1 MGLTL
6 QVDTD
11 DKYVSREENDWL
23 QYQEQADSDSDSD
36 SDDDFFDTKSN
47 NPFIR
52 ASSVALNLT
61 KKCDTFLA
69 KVGMRKAEIHRH
81 PQTGNCMT
89 CGGMDKGFFSPI
101 TDIEKGAIAGC
112 PSCNIINAGVRAC
125 LPRHI
130 ATSSK
135 VSVMENWNS
144 GCAGR
149 QFIQTNKRSATMAGA
164 YGVIVVRSGHLDLS
178 NIFVPSTDIQDEV
191 VAELNFF
198 GTKGKS
204 SFQSRMY
211 LQSLSD
217 ANAIEDPASWDSVGV
232 AYHISGDTSS
242 EAAFQW
248 FQARLRHCISEH
260 SLCRAADNGSRMPT
274 RVLDLGAFDG
284 HPGGSQE
291 TTDSDIRLHETQ
303 GTCDRYVCLSYC
315 WGGTIDIRL
324 TKDRYRSY
332 MHRITWSSLPEG
344 YRDAIRLTRKLG
356 IRYIWID
363 SLCIIQDDKDDWRAE
378 AGHMASVFQGAFV
391 TISGTKSSNPH
402 QSYFTHSESKY
413 KAKRVEHRDGKGKTW
428 HANVRRTVPHFF
440 SSDAS
445 GEPNY
450 SLGDFPLL
458 NRGWVF
464 QERLLSPRIL
474 HLGDVEM
481 AWECNE
487 VCACECM
494 GETTIYD
501 TEPRWA
507 HTKGAHVRNLSSAI
521 EAKELYPDWRSTVEN
536 YKRTRLTY
544 QSDILPAI
552 AGVVKNMSRYRK
564 DKYLAGVWEDSLL
577 DDLAWQATQSV
588 LPRPDAWTAPTWS
601 WASVTSRI
609 NYSNLRT
616 ILAHKFM
623 EEADPKMQRT
633 VVIEAST
640 ESAGADPTMEVIS
653 GHIVLFGP
661 MITARLECDGE
672 SKADAPVQTYFA
684 LHGST
689 LCEIAPD
696 YNFWAPGKDRVPL
709 GSTIYL
715 LHLCREPELRNKNGI
730 GYKKMP
736 TKVFSLVLRKVDK
749 DEDTFAV
756 SGSSKKGKT
765 NDDRS
770 SLSSGD
776 GTYERIGI
784 LILACDDD
792 GTEDYVVQNGRD
804 CVVKLV

>member
-6 QVDTD
+6 QVDTND
-11 DKYVSREENDWL
+11 DNVSREENDWL
-23 QYQEQADSDSDSD
+23 QYQQQADSDSDSD
-36 SDDDFFDTKSN
+36 DSFFNRKSD

-52 ASSVALNLT
+52 AGTVAVNLA
-61 KKCDTFLA
+61 KKCDTFFA
-69 KVGMRKAEIHRH
+69 KIGVRKAEIHRD
-81 PQTGNCMT
+81 PKTGNCMT
-89 CGGMDKGFFSPI
+89 CGGMDEGFFSLV
-101 TDIEKGAIAGC
+101 TDIEKRAAAGC
-112 PSCNIINAGVRAC
+112 PSCSIICAGVRAC

-130 ATSSK
+130 ATSSR
-135 VSVMENWNS
+135 VSVMETWNS

-149 QFIQTNKRSATMAGA
+149 QFIRTKRRSATMTGA
-164 YGVIVVRSGHLDLS
+164 YGVIVVRSDHLDLS
-178 NIFVPSTDIQDEV
+178 KIFVPWTQLREQV
-191 VAELNFF
+191 LAELNFF
-198 GTKGKS
+198 GT
-204 SFQSRMY
+204 Q
-211 LQSLSD
+211 
-217 ANAIEDPASWDSVGV
+217 EEPASWDSIGL

-242 EAAFQW
+242 DAAFQW
-248 FQARLRHCISEH
+248 FQARLQHCISEH
-260 SLCRAADNGSRMPT
+260 SLCRTTDSDRRMPT
-274 RVLDLGAFDG
+274 RVLDIGPFDD
-284 HPGGSQE
+284 HVEGSQE
-291 TTDSDIRLHETQ
+291 TTDCDIRLHETQ
-303 GTCDRYVCLSYC
+303 GICDRYVCLSYC

-324 TKDRYRSY
+324 TKDRYHSY

-344 YRDAIRLTRKLG
+344 YRDAVRLTRKLG

-378 AGHMASVFQGAFV
+378 AAHMASVFQGAHV

-402 QSYFTHSESKY
+402 QSYFAHSDSKY
-413 KAKRVEHRDGKGKTW
+413 KAKRVEHRDDKGKTW
-428 HANVRRTVPHFF
+428 HANVRHTVPHFF

-450 SLGDFPLL
+450 SPGNFPLL

-507 HTKGAHVRNLSSAI
+507 HTKGAHVRNLSSAT
-521 EAKELYPDWRSTVEN
+521 EAKELYPDWRSTVQN

-544 QSDILPAI
+544 QDDILPAI
-552 AGVVKNMSRYRK
+552 AGVVKNMQRYRK
-564 DKYLAGVWEDSLL
+564 DRYLAGVWEDSLL

-609 NYSNLRT
+609 HYSNLRT
-616 ILAHKFM
+616 TLASKFM
-623 EEADPKMQRT
+623 EEANAKMQRT

-640 ESAGADPTMEVIS
+640 ESAGADPTMEIIS
-653 GHIVLFGP
+653 GHITLSGP
-661 MITARLECDGE
+661 MITACLENDEEGE
-672 SKADAPVQTYFA
+672 IDAPIPTYFA

-689 LCEIAPD
+689 LLEIAPD
-696 YNFWAPGKDRVPL
+696 YNFWAPGKDYVPL

-730 GYKKMP
+730 GTKKMP
-736 TKVFSLVLRKVDK
+736 TKVFSLVLRKVD
-749 DEDTFAV
+749 DDGDTFTV
-756 SGSSKKGKT
+756 SGHSKTGNTKG
-765 NDDRS
+765 DRS
-770 SLSSGD
+770 SVHSD
-776 GTYERIGI
+776 HGTYERIGI

-792 GTEDYVVQNGRD
+792 RTEDYVVENGRD
-804 CVVKLV
+804 SVVKLI

>member
-11 DKYVSREENDWL
+11 DKNVSREENDWL

-36 SDDDFFDTKSN
+36 SDDDFFDSKSN

-52 ASSVALNLT
+52 ASTVALNLT
-61 KKCDTFLA
+61 KKCDTFFA

-81 PQTGNCMT
+81 PRTGNCMT
-89 CGGMDKGFFSPI
+89 CGGMDEGFFSPI

-130 ATSSK
+130 ANSSK

-149 QFIQTNKRSATMAGA
+149 QFIRTNRRSATMTGA
-164 YGVIVVRSGHLDLS
+164 YGVIVVRSGHLDLG
-178 NIFVPSTDIQDEV
+178 NIFVPSTELRDEV

-198 GTKGKS
+198 GT
-204 SFQSRMY
+204 
-211 LQSLSD
+211 
-217 ANAIEDPASWDSVGV
+217 EDND
-232 AYHISGDTSS
+232 
-242 EAAFQW
+242 
-248 FQARLRHCISEH
+248 
-260 SLCRAADNGSRMPT
+260 SRMPT
-274 RVLDLGAFDG
+274 RVLDLGPFDG
-284 HPGGSQE
+284 HGECPQE

-303 GTCDRYVCLSYC
+303 GTCDRYICLSYC

-324 TKDRYRSY
+324 TKHRYQSY

-363 SLCIIQDDKDDWRAE
+363 SLCIVQDDKDDWRAE
-378 AGHMASVFQGAFV
+378 AAHMASVFQGAHV
-391 TISGTKSSNPH
+391 TILGTKSSNPH
-402 QSYFTHSESKY
+402 QSYFTRSESKY
-413 KAKRVEHRDGKGKTW
+413 KAKRVEHHDGKGKTW

-507 HTKGAHVRNLSSAI
+507 HTKGAHVRNLSSATK
-521 EAKELYPDWRSTVEN
+521 AKDLYPDWRSTVEN

-544 QSDILPAI
+544 QSDILPVI
-552 AGVVKNMSRYRK
+552 AGVVKDMQRYRK

-609 NYSNLRT
+609 HYSNLRT
-616 ILAHKFM
+616 ILAPKFM
-623 EEADPKMQRT
+623 EEADSELQRT

-640 ESAGADPTMEVIS
+640 KSAGADPTMEVIS

-661 MITARLECDGE
+661 MITARLECEGE
-672 SKADAPVQTYFA
+672 SKVAAPQRTYFA

-689 LCEIAPD
+689 LFEIAPD
-696 YNFWAPGKDRVPL
+696 YNFWAPGKGCVPL

-730 GYKKMP
+730 GHKKMP
-736 TKVFSLVLRKVDK
+736 TKVFSLVLRQVYGDG
-749 DEDTFAV
+749 DTLAV
-756 SGSSKKGKT
+756 SSSCKKDKT
-765 NDDRS
+765 KEDHS
-770 SLSSGD
+770 S
-776 GTYERIGI
+776 
-784 LILACDDD
+784 
-792 GTEDYVVQNGRD
+792 
-804 CVVKLV
+804 

>member
-11 DKYVSREENDWL
+11 NDNVSQEENDWL
-23 QYQEQADSDSDSD
+23 QYHEQAEFASDSD
-36 SDDDFFDTKSN
+36 SDDEFFDRKSN

-52 ASSVALNLT
+52 AGSVALNLA
-61 KKCDTFLA
+61 KKCDTFFA
-69 KVGMRKAEIHRH
+69 KVGIRKAEICRD

-89 CGGMDKGFFSPI
+89 CGDMNEGFFSPI
-101 TDIEKGAIAGC
+101 MDIEKGAVAGC
-112 PSCNIINAGVRAC
+112 PSCSIIKAGVRAC

-130 ATSSK
+130 ASSSK
-135 VSVMENWNS
+135 ISVMESWNS

-149 QFIQTNKRSATMAGA
+149 QFIRTKRRSATIPGA
-164 YGVIVVRSGHLDLS
+164 YGVIVVRSSHLDIS
-178 NIFVPSTDIQDEV
+178 NVFVPSTELREDV

-198 GTKGKS
+198 GTK
-204 SFQSRMY
+204 
-211 LQSLSD
+211 
-217 ANAIEDPASWDSVGV
+217 EEPASWDSIGL

-242 EAAFQW
+242 DEAFRW
-248 FQARLRHCISEH
+248 FRARLEHCISEH
-260 SLCRAADNGSRMPT
+260 SLCRAADDDGRMPT
-274 RVLDLGAFDG
+274 RVLDLGPFDG
-284 HPGGSQE
+284 LPESEGSQE
-291 TTDSDIRLHETQ
+291 TSDGDIRLHETR

-324 TKDRYRSY
+324 TKDRYHSY
-332 MHRITWSSLPEG
+332 THRITWSSLPQG
-344 YRDAIRLTRKLG
+344 YRDAIGLTRKLG

-378 AGHMASVFQGAFV
+378 AARMASVFQGAHV
-391 TISGTKSSNPH
+391 TISGTKSSSPH
-402 QSYFTHSESKY
+402 QSYFTQSPGKY
-413 KAKRVEHRDGKGKTW
+413 MAKRVEHCDGEGKRW
-428 HANVRRTVPHFF
+428 FANVRQTVPHFF

-450 SLGDFPLL
+450 SPGDFPLL

-494 GETTIYD
+494 GETTTYE

-507 HTKGAHVRNLSSAI
+507 HTKGAHARNLSSAT

-536 YKRTRLTY
+536 YKKTRLTY
-544 QSDILPAI
+544 QNDILPAI
-552 AGVVKNMSRYRK
+552 AGVVKNMQRFRK
-564 DKYLAGVWEDSLL
+564 DKYLAGIWEDSLL

-588 LPRPDAWTAPTWS
+588 LHRPDKWTAPTWS
-601 WASVTSRI
+601 WASVTSQI

-616 ILAHKFM
+616 ILAPKFL
-623 EEADPKMQRT
+623 EEPDLKGQRT

-640 ESAGADPTMEVIS
+640 ESAGADPTIEVIS
-653 GHIVLFGP
+653 GHIALFGP
-661 MITARLECDGE
+661 MITARLECDEEEENNGLLR
-672 SKADAPVQTYFA
+672 TFYA

-689 LCEIAPD
+689 MFEIAPD
-696 YNFWAPGKDRVPL
+696 YDFQAPGKDCVPL

-715 LHLCREPELRNKNGI
+715 LHLCREPELRNKNGT

-736 TKVFSLVLRKVDK
+736 TKVFSLVLRKVADGEGTHA
-749 DEDTFAV
+749 D
-756 SGSSKKGKT
+756 SGPSSKGKVKS
-765 NDDRS
+765 DDS
-770 SLSSGD
+770 SMGPND

-784 LILACDDD
+784 LILASDED
-792 GTEDYVVQNGRD
+792 GMEDYVVENGRD
-804 CVVKLV
+804 CVVKLI